1 MAVTQLICSKNIDAG
16 YELTA
21 FNLRFVRLVSP
32 PQSFK
37 AAAMSDSPSSPPGR
51 QPNPS
56 SPPPNRNPHPHLDL
70 STLTFSPLT
79 GASPSQTPTLHETYL
94 SLKRNL
100 SVKSLKE
107 LELREVSAALWRKG
121 GKVGP
126 EEEESEL
133 VIEQPEVEHETGE
146 KEVVKRK
153 STGRLSHGRREPM
166 PTDAEQLVVHALR
179 GGVRELVCLQLGRSL
194 S

>member
-1 MAVTQLICSKNIDAG
+1 
-16 YELTA
+16 
-21 FNLRFVRLVSP
+21 
-32 PQSFK
+32 
-37 AAAMSDSPSSPPGR
+37 MSDSPSSPPGR

-56 SPPPNRNPHPHLDL
+56 SPPPNRNPHPLLDL

-126 EEEESEL
+126 EEEESEV
-133 VIEQPEVEHETGE
+133 VIEQPEIEHEVGE
-146 KEVVKRK
+146 KEAVKRK
-153 STGRLSHGRREPM
+153 STGRSTHGRREPM

-179 GGVRELVCLQLGRSL
+179 GGIRKLLVYKLAARFVCKVDRRDLLFLHVPQVVS